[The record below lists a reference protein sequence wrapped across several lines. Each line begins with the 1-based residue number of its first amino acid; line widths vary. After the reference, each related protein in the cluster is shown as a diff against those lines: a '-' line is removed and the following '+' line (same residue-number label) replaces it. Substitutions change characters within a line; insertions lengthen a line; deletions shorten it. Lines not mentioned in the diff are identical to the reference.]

1 MSKRVLLFLAIT
13 GSALFWAALISEIS
27 LRYLD
32 ISGSGDS
39 LSAALEI
46 KEESDGLPASATR
59 DDFLIL
65 FVLVSLAVASSSF
78 LTYQIAKRNLL
89 TTPPGNYVTNR
100 RQTKRKSQGS
110 KTSFKTTQER
120 TGRKKVSKLPKTK
133 NTTTSKQSEKT
144 SRAPNKNDSASS
156 SKGPAIT
163 GERVKGRV
171 RVYYTRRS
179 YGFVEDESKQTVF
192 FHKSAVGQDINE
204 RDLTKKPSVSYVVTP
219 SDRGPIAT
227 DIQLEQ

>member
-1 MSKRVLLFLAIT
+1 MSKRVLLLLAII

-27 LRYLD
+27 FRYVD
-32 ISGSGDS
+32 MSGSGDS
-39 LSAALEI
+39 LYAALDT
-46 KEESDGLPASATR
+46 KEESEGLPPSATR
-59 DDFLIL
+59 NGFLTL

-89 TTPPGNYVTNR
+89 TIPPSASVTNR
-100 RQTKRKSQGS
+100 RQTKRQSQGN

-120 TGRKKVSKLPKTK
+120 TSQKRVSKLPKNK
-133 NTTTSKQSEKT
+133 NTTSSKQSDQT
-144 SRAPNKNDSASS
+144 GRALTTDDPSNS
-156 SKGPAIT
+156 SKGPAIS

-179 YGFVEDESKQTVF
+179 YGFVEDESKQTIF

-204 RDLTKKPSVSYVVTP
+204 RDLTKKPSVSYRVTP
-219 SDRGPIAT
+219 SDRGPVAT

>member
-1 MSKRVLLFLAIT
+1 MSKRVLLLLAIT
-13 GSALFWAALISEIS
+13 GLALFWAALISEIS
-27 LRYLD
+27 FRYVD
-32 ISGSGDS
+32 MSGSGDS
-39 LSAALEI
+39 MYAVLETE
-46 KEESDGLPASATR
+46 EESEGLPPSATR
-59 DDFLIL
+59 NGFLVL

-89 TTPPGNYVTNR
+89 TTSSSTVTNR
-100 RQTKRKSQGS
+100 RQTKRQTRGS

-120 TGRKKVSKLPKTK
+120 SGQRKVSKLPKNK
-133 NTTTSKQSEKT
+133 NTTPSKQSAQAG
-144 SRAPNKNDSASS
+144 RAPNTDDPSSS
-156 SKGPAIT
+156 SKGPTIS

-179 YGFVEDESKQTVF
+179 YGFVEDESKQTIF

-204 RDLTKKPSVSYVVTP
+204 RDLTKKPSVSYIVTP
-219 SDRGPIAT
+219 SDRGPVAT

>member
-1 MSKRVLLFLAIT
+1 MSKRVLLLLAII

-27 LRYLD
+27 FRYVD
-32 ISGSGDS
+32 MSGSGDS
-39 LSAALEI
+39 LEAALDI
-46 KEESDGLPASATR
+46 KEESEGLPPSATR
-59 DDFLIL
+59 NGFLVL
-65 FVLVSLAVASSSF
+65 FALVSLAVASSSF

-89 TTPPGNYVTNR
+89 TTPSSNKVTNR
-100 RQTKRKSQGS
+100 RQTKRQSQGS

-120 TGRKKVSKLPKTK
+120 TGHKKVSKLPKNK
-133 NTTTSKQSEKT
+133 NTAPSKQSVRT
-144 SRAPNKNDSASS
+144 GRAPNTVDPSSS
-156 SKGPAIT
+156 SKGPAIS

-179 YGFVEDESKQTVF
+179 YGFVEDESKQTIF
-192 FHKSAVGQDINE
+192 FHKSAVDQDINE
-204 RDLTKKPSVSYVVTP
+204 RDLTKKPSVSYIVTP

>member
-1 MSKRVLLFLAIT
+1 MSKRVLLLLAIT

-27 LRYLD
+27 LRYVNM
-32 ISGSGDS
+32 SENS
-39 LSAALEI
+39 LYEVLETDT
-46 KEESDGLPASATR
+46 EESQGLPPSATR
-59 DDFLIL
+59 NGFLVL

-78 LTYQIAKRNLL
+78 LTYQIAKRTQL
-89 TTPPGNYVTNR
+89 TVPSSDSVTNR
-100 RQTKRKSQGS
+100 RQTKRQSQGN

-120 TGRKKVSKLPKTK
+120 TSQKRVSKLPKNK
-133 NTTTSKQSEKT
+133 NTTPSKQSDQT
-144 SRAPNKNDSASS
+144 SRAPNTGDPSNS
-156 SKGPAIT
+156 SKGPAIS

-179 YGFVEDESKQTVF
+179 YGFVEDESKQTIF

-204 RDLTKKPSVSYVVTP
+204 RDLTKKPSVSYIVTP

-227 DIQLEQ
+227 DIKLEQ

>member
-1 MSKRVLLFLAIT
+1 MSKRVLLLLAIT

-27 LRYLD
+27 LRYVDTSGNSLYEVLETD
-32 ISGSGDS
+32 I
-39 LSAALEI
+39 
-46 KEESDGLPASATR
+46 EESEGLPPSATR
-59 DDFLIL
+59 NGFLVL

-78 LTYQIAKRNLL
+78 LTYQIAKRNQL
-89 TTPPGNYVTNR
+89 TIPSSNSVTNR
-100 RQTKRKSQGS
+100 RQTKRQSHGS

-120 TGRKKVSKLPKTK
+120 TGQKKDSRLPKNK
-133 NTTTSKQSEKT
+133 NTAPSKQSERT
-144 SRAPNKNDSASS
+144 SRAPNTDDSS
-156 SKGPAIT
+156 SSTKGPAIS

-179 YGFVEDESKQTVF
+179 YGFVEDESKQTIF
-192 FHKSAVGQDINE
+192 FHKSAVGQDIDE
-204 RDLTKKPSVSYVVTP
+204 RDLTKKPSVSYIVTP

>member
-1 MSKRVLLFLAIT
+1 MAKRVLLVLAVT

-27 LRYLD
+27 FRYVD
-32 ISGSGDS
+32 MSGSNESLASKLDS
-39 LSAALEI
+39 NENSE
-46 KEESDGLPASATR
+46 GLPQSATR
-59 DDFLIL
+59 NGFLVL
-65 FVLVSLAVASSSF
+65 FVLVSVAVASSSF

-89 TTPPGNYVTNR
+89 TTPASNNVSNR
-100 RQTKRKSQGS
+100 RQTKRQSQGS
-110 KTSFKTTQER
+110 KTSFKTSQER
-120 TGRKKVSKLPKTK
+120 TAQRKVSKFPKNK
-133 NTTTSKQSEKT
+133 NTTPSKQPERTGKD
-144 SRAPNKNDSASS
+144 PNVDDPSSS
-156 SKGPAIT
+156 SKGSAIS

-179 YGFVEDESKQTVF
+179 YGFVEDESKQTIF